1 MGLIDLQTNL
11 KSLKYGK
18 DRPGGG
24 SSNQPYIK
32 KPLNVDLP
40 SSLDFLGNDF
50 LLRGGPLGAPL
61 SAANDVARLSKYFT
75 DFKTPAGLLFVAKQ
89 NLLSRNA
96 VRTEASGVLNE
107 FIYLPTSTLAQ
118 AGINFTGLHL
128 NKQGVNPIPG
138 LLGSVKTYED
148 EMDSKRSTA
157 VTGDTNRLV
166 ALYRVKIKGD
176 LQSKTLNG
184 ISTLKL
190 DKVNLLSYP
199 GGPGS
204 ILGIGKTSFKFST
217 TTPSINNQGRN
228 LKDSGFRY
236 SSDIR
241 SDIPTKYSQFF
252 TKSSLSIPDNKLFMN
267 NDPNE
272 YIRIL
277 SFKGNDL
284 DKNSGSNIHHA
295 IVGDGNK
302 EYKKGIDI
310 TDRSDFAFEGDRG
323 RTSTPRTS
331 TSMF

>member
-118 AGINFTGLHL
+118 AGVNFTGLHL

-138 LLGSVKTYED
+138 LLGSVKTYEE
-148 EMDSKRSTA
+148 EMINKKSTA
-157 VTGDTNRLV
+157 VSNNTNRLV
-166 ALYRVKIKGD
+166 ALYKVKITGELDNK
-176 LQSKTLNG
+176 KLNK
-184 ISTLKL
+184 IETLKS
-190 DKVNLLSYP
+190 DRVHLLSYP

-204 ILGIGKTSFKFST
+204 ILGIGKTYFKFAT
-217 TTPSINNQGRN
+217 
-228 LKDSGFRY
+228 
-236 SSDIR
+236 
-241 SDIPTKYSQFF
+241 DIPFNVTDEDR
-252 TKSSLSIPDNKLFMN
+252 LGLAN
-267 NDPNE
+267 
-272 YIRIL
+272 R
-277 SFKGNDL
+277 
-284 DKNSGSNIHHA
+284 
-295 IVGDGNK
+295 
-302 EYKKGIDI
+302 
-310 TDRSDFAFEGDRG
+310 TDRTDVGFGDEGG
-323 RTSTPRTS
+323 GASNLAQGLASVSGINLPS
-331 TSMF
+331 F